1 MILSLN
7 VSKILKKMSNCG
19 VKKMEYYK
27 NISFSLQLYDIY
39 GFYIQLKQCMLLFK
53 YKNLKTKIKKFLM
66 LLVKRLT
73 EKGITLIALVI
84 TIVILLI
91 LAAVGIGTLTGE
103 NGLIKRAQDAKNNT
117 LDAGNL
123 ENATFGDLE
132 NLIDSSTGT
141 TNGENSG
148 GGTTGGDSG
157 NTGGSAGGNGGTPTG
172 TVDSTSKVG
181 YYAKIGDE
189 YGVIF
194 ADLAVGGS
202 GDWNPANNSWATT
215 NKSGAYT
222 IPTKTG
228 LKSYVISEESHT
240 ETGYG
245 THPVLKA
252 ADGTTGNDRFY
263 VMALKDIDG
272 KKNGTFYDWYNAA
285 YKKITDY
292 STVTSQDFGTGKT
305 NTATMISKWDN
316 TEYGEK
322 DQGSNYKDMWGQI
335 KTKVANG
342 WFVPSRAEWA
352 AFGKTFDYSN
362 TVGQLSINYWS
373 SSLRSSS
380 SVYFV
385 DFSNSYIR
393 TNYVDNSGGVRL
405 ATTF

>member
-1 MILSLN
+1 M
-7 VSKILKKMSNCG
+7 
-19 VKKMEYYK
+19 
-27 NISFSLQLYDIY
+27 
-39 GFYIQLKQCMLLFK
+39 
-53 YKNLKTKIKKFLM
+53 KNLTHNKIKENAKQKNN
-66 LLVKRLT
+66 VKT

-84 TIVILLI
+84 TIIILLI

-103 NGLIKRAQDAKNNT
+103 NGLIARAQKAKNNT
-117 LDAGNL
+117 LDAQNL

-141 TNGENSG
+141 TNGGTSG

-172 TVDSTSKVG
+172 AVDATSKVG

-202 GDWNPANNSWATT
+202 GDWNPGKNSWATT
-215 NKSGAYT
+215 NNSGAYT

-240 ETGYG
+240 EKGYG

-263 VMALKDIDG
+263 VMALSNISSSIYRWYYAAAS
-272 KKNGTFYDWYNAA
+272 NGISDW
-285 YKKITDY
+285 

-305 NTATMISKWDN
+305 NTETMISKWDN
-316 TEYGEK
+316 KAYGGQNEDSVNK
-322 DQGSNYKDMWGQI
+322 DIWGEI

-352 AFGKTFDYSN
+352 AFGNAFNITAFNYSAF
-362 TVGQLSINYWS
+362 GLSDFYWS
-373 SSLRSSS
+373 SSLSSS
-380 SVYFV
+380 DCAYDA
-385 DFSNSYIR
+385 DFLRGYMSNHGIFNFY
-393 TNYVDNSGGVRL
+393 DVRL

>member
-1 MILSLN
+1 M
-7 VSKILKKMSNCG
+7 
-19 VKKMEYYK
+19 
-27 NISFSLQLYDIY
+27 
-39 GFYIQLKQCMLLFK
+39 
-53 YKNLKTKIKKFLM
+53 KNLTHNKIKENAKQKNN
-66 LLVKRLT
+66 VKT

-117 LDAGNL
+117 LDAQNL

-141 TNGENSG
+141 TNGGTSG

-172 TVDSTSKVG
+172 AVDATSKVG

-215 NKSGAYT
+215 NKSGSYT

-228 LKSYVISEESHT
+228 LKSYVISEETHT

-263 VMALKDIDG
+263 VMALSNLSSSYYK
-272 KKNGTFYDWYNAA
+272 WYYAA
-285 YKKITDY
+285 YNKGISDW
-292 STVTSQDFGTGKT
+292 STVTSQYFGTGKT

-316 TEYGEK
+316 TAYGAQNA
-322 DQGSNYKDMWGQI
+322 DSSYKDIWGEI

-352 AFGKTFDYSN
+352 AFGKAFDITTSNYSN
-362 TVGQLSINYWS
+362 TFGLSGYYWS
-373 SSLRSSS
+373 SSLLSSNGAYYAYFSDGYMNSNLIRS
-380 SVYFV
+380 Y
-385 DFSNSYIR
+385 SY
-393 TNYVDNSGGVRL
+393 VRL

>member
-1 MILSLN
+1 M
-7 VSKILKKMSNCG
+7 
-19 VKKMEYYK
+19 
-27 NISFSLQLYDIY
+27 
-39 GFYIQLKQCMLLFK
+39 
-53 YKNLKTKIKKFLM
+53 KNLTHNKIKENAEQKNN
-66 LLVKRLT
+66 VKT

-117 LDAGNL
+117 LDAQNL

-141 TNGENSG
+141 TNGGTSG

-172 TVDSTSKVG
+172 AVDATSKVG

-202 GDWNPANNSWATT
+202 GTWNPSNNSST
-215 NKSGAYT
+215 NSYGAYT

-228 LKSYVISEESHT
+228 LKNYVISEESHT

-272 KKNGTFYDWYNAA
+272 KKNGTYYDWYNAA
-285 YKKITDY
+285 YSKGISDY
-292 STVTSQDFGTGKT
+292 STVTLQGFGTGKT
-305 NTATMISKWDN
+305 NTATMISKWDSKK
-316 TEYGEK
+316 YGEQ
-322 DQGSNYKDMWGQI
+322 DQCSSHKDMWGQI

-352 AFGKTFDYSN
+352 AFGKAFDITTSNYSN
-362 TVGQLSINYWS
+362 TFGLSHYYCS
-373 SSLRSSS
+373 SSLYTFYNAYCARFNGG
-380 SVYFV
+380 YML
-385 DFSNSYIR
+385 DDNINGSY
-393 TNYVDNSGGVRL
+393 YVRL

>member
-1 MILSLN
+1 M
-7 VSKILKKMSNCG
+7 
-19 VKKMEYYK
+19 
-27 NISFSLQLYDIY
+27 
-39 GFYIQLKQCMLLFK
+39 
-53 YKNLKTKIKKFLM
+53 KNLIHNKIKENAEQKNN
-66 LLVKRLT
+66 VKT

-117 LDAGNL
+117 LDAQNL

-141 TNGENSG
+141 TNGGTSG

-172 TVDSTSKVG
+172 AVDATSKVG

-202 GDWNPANNSWATT
+202 GTWNPSDDSRYNSY
-215 NKSGAYT
+215 GAYR

-228 LKSYVISEESHT
+228 LKNYVISEESHT

-272 KKNGTFYDWYNAA
+272 KKNGTYYDWYNEACN
-285 YKKITDY
+285 KGISDW

-305 NTATMISKWDN
+305 NTATMISKWDSKK
-316 TEYGEK
+316 YGEQ
-322 DQGSNYKDMWGQI
+322 DQCSRHKDMWGQI

-352 AFGKTFDYSN
+352 AFGKAFDITSSNYSSTFGLSN
-362 TVGQLSINYWS
+362 YYWS
-373 SSLRSSS
+373 SSLGSSS
-380 SVYFV
+380 YAYCAGF
-385 DFSNSYIR
+385 NRGYIYN
-393 TNYVDNSGGVRL
+393 TNVIDYNYVRL

>member
-1 MILSLN
+1 M
-7 VSKILKKMSNCG
+7 
-19 VKKMEYYK
+19 
-27 NISFSLQLYDIY
+27 
-39 GFYIQLKQCMLLFK
+39 
-53 YKNLKTKIKKFLM
+53 KNLTHNKIKEKAEQKNN
-66 LLVKRLT
+66 VKT
-73 EKGITLIALVI
+73 AKGITLISLVI

-91 LAAVGIGTLTGE
+91 LAAVAIGTLTGD
-103 NGLIKRAQDAKNNT
+103 NGLIKRAQDAKNKT
-117 LDAGNL
+117 LEAGNL

-141 TNGENSG
+141 TNGGTSG

-172 TVDSTSKVG
+172 AVDGTSKVG

-202 GDWNPANNSWATT
+202 GQWNDGN
-215 NKSGAYT
+215 GVYT

-263 VMALKDIDG
+263 VMSLKDIDG
-272 KKNGTFYDWYNAA
+272 KKNGTHYDWYYAA
-285 YKKITDY
+285 YSQITDY

-305 NTATMISKWDN
+305 NTATMISKWDS
-316 TEYGEK
+316 TAYGAQNADSK
-322 DQGSNYKDMWGQI
+322 YKDMWGEI
-335 KTKVANG
+335 KTQVANG

-352 AFGKTFDYSN
+352 AFGAAFDITSSTRNTFGLG
-362 TVGQLSINYWS
+362 TVYWS
-373 SSLRSSS
+373 SSLNSSNAACCARFLFG
-380 SVYFV
+380 YL
-385 DFSNSYIR
+385 NYYIISR
-393 TNYVDNSGGVRL
+393 EGCVRL